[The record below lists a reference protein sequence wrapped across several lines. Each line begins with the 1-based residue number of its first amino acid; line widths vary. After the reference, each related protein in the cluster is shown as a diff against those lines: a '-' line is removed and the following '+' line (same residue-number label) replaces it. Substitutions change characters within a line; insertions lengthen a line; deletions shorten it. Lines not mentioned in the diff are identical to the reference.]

1 MANVTVR
8 AVVTGHVQGV
18 GFRMYTAR
26 QAQRLGISGW
36 VRNRS
41 DGSVELECTG
51 DDEALGKMRAWLN
64 SRGGVPGARVSG
76 VDWTPVD
83 DPADAESAN
92 GGGRRGFRVVY

>member
-51 DDEALGKMRAWLN
+51 DDEALGRMRVWLN

-83 DPADAESAN
+83 DPADTESAN
-92 GGGRRGFRVVY
+92 GGRRGFRVVY